1 MQKPFDV
8 LIIGAGLSGIGM
20 ACHIQRDCP
29 DQRYAILER
38 RSRIGGTWDLFRYP
52 GIRSDSDMFTFGYA
66 FRPWNSFKVLADGTS
81 IREYVTETA
90 KEYGVDR
97 NIRYGVKIVRADF
110 STKTNLW
117 TVHALDEAS
126 GEEQTHQ
133 SRVLV
138 SCTGYYNYD
147 KGFLPDFPGQERFKG
162 TRVHPQFWPENL
174 DYKGKRVVVI
184 GSGATAVTLVP
195 AMADDAAHVTMLQRS
210 PGFIFSVPGI
220 DAIARAMSKFL
231 PQKLVYAITRKRNL
245 ALLRAMYFGSLR
257 WPDKARK
264 LLMDSVEKQVGDKV
278 DMKHF
283 TPRYNPWEERLCA
296 VPDGDLFKAM
306 RHGKASVVTAE
317 IESFTETG
325 IRLKDGEELQ
335 ADIIV
340 TATGLNLQVFGG
352 IQISV
357 DGAVQNPNDH
367 LTYKAT
373 LLEGVPNLAWIVGY
387 TNAPWTLK
395 ADIASRYICR
405 LLSHMKQHG
414 YSRFVAHAPDDERD
428 HDTIFGSLKSGY
440 VMRAAQTLPRQGK
453 SLPWRVLHDYKRDQ
467 PMLLTDP
474 IDDGFLE
481 FSALDQPATGKDAAK
496 IAEAA

>member
-1 MQKPFDV
+1 MQNPFDV
-8 LIIGAGLSGIGM
+8 LIIGAGLSGVGM

-90 KEYGVDR
+90 REYGVDR
-97 NIRYGVKIVRADF
+97 NIHYGVKITRAEF

-126 GEEQTHQ
+126 GREQSYQ

-162 TRVHPQFWPENL
+162 TRVHPQFWPEGL

-195 AMADDAAHVTMLQRS
+195 AMADDAAQVTMLQRS
-210 PGFIFSVPGI
+210 PGFIFSVPGT
-220 DAIARAMSKFL
+220 DAIARTMSRFL
-231 PQKLVYAITRKRNL
+231 PKKLVYAITRKRNL

-264 LLMDSVEKQVGDKV
+264 MLMDSVEKQVGDKV

-296 VPDGDLFKAM
+296 VPDGDLFKAI
-306 RHGKASVVTAE
+306 RKGRASVVTAE
-317 IESFTETG
+317 IESFTEGG
-325 IRLKDGEELQ
+325 IKLKNGDELA
-335 ADIIV
+335 ADIVI

-357 DGAVQNPNDH
+357 DGKAIQPNDH

-414 YSRFVAHAPDDERD
+414 YARFEARAPAGERD
-428 HDTIFGSLKSGY
+428 DDTIFGSLKSGY

-474 IDDGFLE
+474 IDDGFLSFE
-481 FSALDQPATGKDAAK
+481 AGPADAAAK
-496 IAEAA
+496 KPGKVAKAA